1 MKKNT
6 KLSSLFLSLLIFSC
20 YSDYEDG
27 YGPEYASESYYTE
40 GDQYIDNGENP
51 FISTAD
57 QNVSTF
63 SIDADGGSYSNSRR
77 FLMQESTLPP
87 DGAVR
92 IEEFINYFDLNYPQP
107 TNGEPIAANG
117 EVAKCPWKEGHK
129 LIRIGIQG
137 KNIPESQLPPSNYVF
152 LIDVSG
158 SMRGN
163 DKLDLLKQ
171 GFNLLVDKLSSQDKI
186 AIVTYAG
193 QAGLLLESTSG
204 DQKGKIKEAINRLG
218 SGGST
223 AGAAGI
229 KTAYTIALDNF
240 IEGGNNRIIL
250 GTDGDFNV
258 GISDREELISLVEE
272 KRDNGIFLTTLGVG
286 RGNYNEGTLE
296 QIANKGNGTYEYID
310 NVEQLKKVFIHEKNK
325 FYTVAK
331 DVKVQVNF
339 NPEIVEAYRLIGYE
353 NRILNEEDFEDD
365 EEDAGE
371 LGAGQSITAIYEIIP
386 NPAVGFETGRTFSID
401 MRYKLPDN
409 TTSIPFELDIV
420 DEDKSFAQSSDYM
433 KFTAAVA
440 AFGMQLIDSQFKGT
454 TTYQDINGWLYDINL
469 NDPYGYKEE
478 LKTLVNK
485 AQQL

>member
-1 MKKNT
+1 MKKVT
-6 KLSSLFLSLLIFSC
+6 KLSSLFLLLLIFYCHSN
-20 YSDYEDG
+20 YEDG
-27 YGPEYASESYYTE
+27 YGPDYSAESYYNE

-51 FISTAD
+51 FISTSE

-63 SIDADGGSYSNSRR
+63 SIDADGGSYANSRR
-77 FLMQESTLPP
+77 FLMQESNLPP

-107 TNGEPIAANG
+107 TDGLPIAANG
-117 EVAKCPWKEGHK
+117 EVAKCPWKPEHK

-137 KNIPESQLPPSNYVF
+137 KDIPESQLPPSNYVF

-158 SMRGN
+158 SMSSD
-163 DKLDLLKQ
+163 DKLQLLKQ
-171 GFNLLVDKLSSQDKI
+171 GFNLLVDELTSQDKI

-204 DQKGKIKEAINRLG
+204 DQKGKIKEAINSLG

-223 AGAAGI
+223 AGADGI
-229 KTAYTIALDNF
+229 ITAYNIALDNF

-258 GISDREELISLVEE
+258 GISDREELISLIEG

-286 RGNYNEGTLE
+286 RGNLNEGTLE

-310 NVEQLKKVFIHEKNK
+310 NVEQLKKVFIYEKNK

-331 DVKVQVNF
+331 DVKVQVDF
-339 NPEIVEAYRLIGYE
+339 NAEIVDAYRLIGYE

-365 EEDAGE
+365 SEDAGE

-409 TTSIPFELDIV
+409 TTSVPFKLDIV

-433 KFTAAVA
+433 KFTASVA

-454 TTYQDINGWLYDINL
+454 ASYQDINDWLYQTNL
-469 NDPYGYKEE
+469 DDPYGYKEE
-478 LKTLVNK
+478 LKSLVNK
-485 AQQL
+485 ASQL

>member
-1 MKKNT
+1 MQKVKN
-6 KLSSLFLSLLIFSC
+6 LILLIFPLLIFSC
-20 YSDYEDG
+20 YSDLEDG
-27 YGPEYASESYYTE
+27 LGPEYSSDSYYSG

-51 FISTAD
+51 FISTAE
-57 QNVSTF
+57 QNISTF
-63 SIDADGGSYSNSRR
+63 SIDADGGSYANSRR
-77 FLMQESTLPP
+77 YLMQESSLPP

-107 TNGEPIAANG
+107 TDGAPIAANG
-117 EVAKCPWKEGHK
+117 EVAKCPWEPEHK

-137 KNIPESQLPPSNYVF
+137 KDIPESQLPASNYVF

-158 SMRGN
+158 SMSSD
-163 DKLDLLKQ
+163 DKLGLLKQ
-171 GFNLLVDKLSSQDKI
+171 GFNLLVDELTDRDQI

-204 DQKGKIKEAINRLG
+204 DQKGKIKEAINSLG
-218 SGGST
+218 AGGST
-223 AGAAGI
+223 AGADGI
-229 KTAYTIALDNF
+229 ITAYNIALDHY
-240 IEGGNNRIIL
+240 IEDGNNRIII

-258 GISDREELISLVEE
+258 GISDREELIKLVEE
-272 KRDNGIFLTTLGVG
+272 KRESGVFLTTLGVG
-286 RGNYNEGTLE
+286 RGNYNEGMLE

-310 NVEQLKKVFIHEKNK
+310 KVDQLKKVFIYEKNK

-339 NPEIVEAYRLIGYE
+339 NPEIVDAYRLIGYE
-353 NRILNEEDFEDD
+353 NRVLSEEDFEDD

-401 MRYKLPDN
+401 MRYKLPN
-409 TTSIPFELDIV
+409 STTSIPFEVDII
-420 DEDKSFAQSSDYM
+420 DEDKSFSQSSNYM

-440 AFGMQLIDSQFKGT
+440 SFGMQLMDSQFKGSA
-454 TTYQDINGWLYDINL
+454 TYQDVNDWLYDTNL
-469 NDPYGYKEE
+469 DDPYGYKEE
-478 LKTLVNK
+478 LKNLVNK
-485 AQQL
+485 ANQL

>member
-1 MKKNT
+1 MKKIT
-6 KLSSLFLSLLIFSC
+6 KLSSLFLLLFIFSC
-20 YSDYEDG
+20 HSNYEDG
-27 YGPEYASESYYTE
+27 YGPDYSAESYYNE

-51 FISTAD
+51 FISTSE

-63 SIDADGGSYSNSRR
+63 SIDADGGSYANSRR
-77 FLMQESTLPP
+77 FLTQESNLPP
-87 DGAVR
+87 NGAVR

-107 TNGEPIAANG
+107 TDGSPIAANG
-117 EVAKCPWKEGHK
+117 EVAKCPWKPEHK

-137 KNIPESQLPPSNYVF
+137 KDIPESQLPASNYVF

-158 SMRGN
+158 SMSSK
-163 DKLDLLKQ
+163 DKLQLLKQ
-171 GFNLLVDKLSSQDKI
+171 GFNLLVDKLTSQDKI

-204 DQKGKIKEAINRLG
+204 DQKGKIKEAINSLG

-223 AGAAGI
+223 AGADGI
-229 KTAYTIALDNF
+229 ITAYNIALDNF

-258 GISDREELISLVEE
+258 GISDREELITLIEG

-286 RGNYNEGTLE
+286 RGNLNEGTLE

-310 NVEQLKKVFIHEKNK
+310 NVEQLKKVFIYEKNK

-331 DVKVQVNF
+331 DVKVQVDF
-339 NPEIVEAYRLIGYE
+339 NAEIVDAYRLIGYE

-365 EEDAGE
+365 SEDAGE

-409 TTSIPFELDIV
+409 TTSVPFELDIV

-433 KFTAAVA
+433 KFTASVA

-454 TTYQDINGWLYDINL
+454 ASYQDINDWLYQTNL
-469 NDPYGYKEE
+469 DDPYGYKEE
-478 LKTLVNK
+478 LKSLVNK
-485 AQQL
+485 ASQL

>member
-1 MKKNT
+1 MQKVKN
-6 KLSSLFLSLLIFSC
+6 LILLIFPLLIFSC
-20 YSDYEDG
+20 YSDLEDG
-27 YGPEYASESYYTE
+27 LGPEYSSDSYYSG

-51 FISTAD
+51 FISTAE
-57 QNVSTF
+57 QNISTF
-63 SIDADGGSYSNSRR
+63 SIDADGGSYANSRR
-77 FLMQESTLPP
+77 FLMQESSLPP

-107 TNGEPIAANG
+107 TDGAPIAANG
-117 EVAKCPWKEGHK
+117 EVAKCPWEPEHK

-137 KNIPESQLPPSNYVF
+137 KDIPESQLPASNYVF

-158 SMRGN
+158 SMSSD
-163 DKLDLLKQ
+163 DKLGLLKQ
-171 GFNLLVDKLSSQDKI
+171 GFNLLVDELTDRDQI

-204 DQKGKIKEAINRLG
+204 DQKGKIKEAINSLG
-218 SGGST
+218 AGGST
-223 AGAAGI
+223 AGADGI
-229 KTAYTIALDNF
+229 ITAYNIALDHY
-240 IEGGNNRIIL
+240 IEDGNNRIII

-258 GISDREELISLVEE
+258 GISDREELIKLVEE
-272 KRDNGIFLTTLGVG
+272 KRESGVFLTTLGVG
-286 RGNYNEGTLE
+286 RGNYNEGMLE

-310 NVEQLKKVFIHEKNK
+310 KVDQLKKVFIYEKNK

-339 NPEIVEAYRLIGYE
+339 NPEIVDAYRLIGYE
-353 NRILNEEDFEDD
+353 NRVLSEEDFEDD

-401 MRYKLPDN
+401 MRYKLPN
-409 TTSIPFELDIV
+409 STTSIPFEVDII
-420 DEDKSFAQSSDYM
+420 DEDKSFSQSSNYM

-440 AFGMQLIDSQFKGT
+440 SFGMQLMDSQFKGSA
-454 TTYQDINGWLYDINL
+454 TYQDVNDWLYDTNL
-469 NDPYGYKEE
+469 DDPYGYKEE
-478 LKTLVNK
+478 LKNLVNK
-485 AQQL
+485 ANQL

>member
-1 MKKNT
+1 MKKLTN
-6 KLSSLFLSLLIFSC
+6 LSLLILLMLNLSC
-20 YSDYEDG
+20 ENYEDG
-27 YGPEYASESYYTE
+27 YGPDYTSDSYYTQ

-51 FISTAD
+51 FISTSE
-57 QNVSTF
+57 QNISTF
-63 SIDADGGSYSNSRR
+63 SIDADGGSYANSRR
-77 FLMQESTLPP
+77 FIMQQSMLPP
-87 DGAVR
+87 NGAVR

-107 TNGEPIAANG
+107 TDGAPIAANG
-117 EVAKCPWKEGHK
+117 EVAKCPWKADHK

-137 KNIPESQLPPSNYVF
+137 KDIPESQLPPSNYVF

-158 SMRGN
+158 SMRGD
-163 DKLDLLKQ
+163 DKLSLLKQ
-171 GFNLLVDKLSSQDKI
+171 GFNLLVDELTSQDQI

-204 DQKGKIKEAINRLG
+204 DQKGRIKNAINSLG

-223 AGAAGI
+223 AGADGI
-229 KTAYTIALDNF
+229 ITAYNIALDHY

-258 GISDREELISLVEE
+258 GISDREQLISLVDE

-286 RGNYNEGTLE
+286 RGNLNEGTLE

-310 NVEQLKKVFIHEKNK
+310 KVEQLKKVFLYEKNK

-331 DVKVQVNF
+331 DVKVQVDF
-339 NPEIVEAYRLIGYE
+339 NPEIVEAFRLIGYE

-409 TTSIPFELDIV
+409 TSSVPFELDIV
-420 DEDKSFAQSSDYM
+420 DEDKNFAESSDYM

-440 AFGMQLIDSQFKGT
+440 AFGMQLIDSQFKGIA
-454 TTYQDINGWLYDINL
+454 TYKDINDWLYDTNL
-469 NDPYGYKEE
+469 EDPYGYKEE
-478 LKTLVNK
+478 LKSLVNK
-485 AQQL
+485 SQQL